1 MTGHKWEVTR
11 HATVDFIRYL
21 GANDLVSAIVFN
33 DNPHLVMHWNTRQ
46 AQMRMGQMGN
56 VQPFSQVMQNQ
67 AYFDPMEF
75 GQGQPMYGGGG
86 YGGEG
91 YGGGGYGNNPMQ
103 QPLRG
108 GATYVIQDPYSNN
121 NNFCCC

>member
-1 MTGHKWEVTR
+1 MTR

-21 GANDLVSAIVFN
+21 GSNDLVSAIVFN

-67 AYFDPMEF
+67 AYFDPLEF
-75 GQGQPMYGGGG
+75 GGGQPIYGGG
-86 YGGEG
+86 YGL
-91 YGGGGYGNNPMQ
+91 Q
-103 QPLRG
+103 QPLKSG
-108 GATYVIQDPYSNN
+108 TTYIIQEPYSNN
-121 NNFCCC
+121 NDFCCC